1 MSYPSPRFEWLIDQA
16 SSWPPRGRP
25 KPPFGPTMVEVL
37 RSCPLRGCFEASRG
51 YERRISFSGRVGT
64 AFHRVLQSLLEQP
77 PESTAPADMAAEA
90 RRRFLSEGTRIVD
103 FKAALRDDLTERYA
117 RQVQLYALMW
127 RDTRGE
133 WPVAGEVVYPM
144 RGVAHAVPVAAD
156 LCTGVGNEAR
166 DVVLQLSRETDPHR
180 LGQPGD
186 VCKACDFRPWCEVFW
201 RWQRDEPAQH
211 VARERAGLGIE

>member
-90 RRRFLSEGTRIVD
+90 RRRFLSELQQQEA
-103 FKAALRDDLTERYA
+103 KASQRPRERY
-117 RQVQLYALMW
+117 LT
-127 RDTRGE
+127 RDQSRADAAVEAVMAEAQRLTR
-133 WPVAGEVVYPM
+133 
-144 RGVAHAVPVAAD
+144 D
-156 LCTGVGNEAR
+156 
-166 DVVLQLSRETDPHR
+166 
-180 LGQPGD
+180 
-186 VCKACDFRPWCEVFW
+186 
-201 RWQRDEPAQH
+201 
-211 VARERAGLGIE
+211 